1 MTGQRFAVPLN
12 PYLRRMKRSHIIL
25 LILIAAGIAIISA
38 TFLDFSTYETFASA
52 AKKDEPTHV
61 MGILEKS
68 RPMVYD
74 PLKDPN
80 HCSFF
85 VKDKQGEV
93 KEVIF
98 NGAKPT
104 DIERSEQLVMS
115 GRMMGDKF
123 HCNSIQMKCPSK
135 YKKESVVVG
144 S

>member
-1 MTGQRFAVPLN
+1 
-12 PYLRRMKRSHIIL
+12 MKKSHIVL

-52 AKKDEPTHV
+52 ARKAEPTHV
-61 MGILEKS
+61 MGMLEKS

-74 PLKDPN
+74 PLVDPN
-80 HCSFF
+80 HCSFY
-85 VKDKQGEV
+85 VKDKQGNV
-93 KEVIF
+93 REVIF
-98 NGAKPT
+98 KGAKPT

-115 GRMMGDKF
+115 GRMVGEQF

-135 YKKESVVVG
+135 YKKESMVVG

>member
-1 MTGQRFAVPLN
+1 
-12 PYLRRMKRSHIIL
+12 MKRSHIVL

-52 AKKDEPTHV
+52 AKKGEPTHV
-61 MGILEKS
+61 MGLLEKDLPIS
-68 RPMVYD
+68 YNPV
-74 PLKDPN
+74 KDPN

-85 VKDKQGEV
+85 VKDKKGEV
-93 KEVIF
+93 KEVVF

-104 DIERSEQLVMS
+104 DIERSEQLVMK
-115 GRMMGDKF
+115 GQMVGDKF
-123 HCNSIQMKCPSK
+123 HCTSIQMKCPSK